1 MFGEPAIVGTPEDA
15 RGMIADYL
23 SRGRC
28 THLVCGMAFA
38 GLAAHHI
45 RSSMDIFAKDVIP
58 AFRK

>member
-1 MFGEPAIVGTPEDA
+1 
-15 RGMIADYL
+15 MIADYI

-45 RSSMDIFAKDVIP
+45 RSSMDLFAKDVIP
-58 AFRK
+58 AFRI